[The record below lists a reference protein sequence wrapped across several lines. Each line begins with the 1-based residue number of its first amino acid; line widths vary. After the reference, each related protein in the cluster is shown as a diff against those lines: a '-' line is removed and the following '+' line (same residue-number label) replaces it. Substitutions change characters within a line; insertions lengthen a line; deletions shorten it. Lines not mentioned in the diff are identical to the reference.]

1 MEKWLDIPGFE
12 KLYQAS
18 NFGNIRTCE
27 GKTTSNARYPKR
39 VWKQRVLKQKY
50 YTNRR
55 GRKDARVSLWKDGK
69 EYTFLVAR
77 LVALTWCDGYSEG
90 MTVNH
95 IDGNPMNNRSVNL
108 EWVSLKENIQKGFS
122 DGLYLKNQSA
132 VILSSDEMNYRF
144 CSMSEAGRFLGR
156 TSGYISNCLQKNK
169 AACDSSGNYYLI
181 KREA

>member
-12 KLYQAS
+12 NLYQAS

-50 YTNRR
+50 STNRR

-77 LVALTWCDGYSEG
+77 MVALTWCDGYSEG

-95 IDGNPMNNRSVNL
+95 IDGNSLNNKASNL
-108 EWVSLKENIQKGFS
+108 EWVTLKENIQKGFAT
-122 DGLYLKNQSA
+122 GLYSTVKPVTIVVNDRA
-132 VILSSDEMNYRF
+132 LSFN
-144 CSMSEAGRFLGR
+144 SMSSASRFLGKNNQ
-156 TSGYISNCLQKNK
+156 YISERIAK
-169 AACDSSGNYYLI
+169 
-181 KREA
+181 KRPLAFKMEQAL